1 LPGKPAPLK
10 QPLRRKSPSSMKKK
24 LIWSAAIVFT
34 LLVTAYVA
42 CDLFLGSIVTAGVN
56 RFGPRLT

>member
-1 LPGKPAPLK
+1 
-10 QPLRRKSPSSMKKK
+10 MKKK